1 MGACARE
8 MKSVYVCVSYFL
20 FFLFR
25 LPTIR
30 YKMSC
35 EKKFFFRENFF
46 HSDVA
51 AAAAVPGSLRIPPKL
66 SKKFLEICDQI

>member
-1 MGACARE
+1 MRVCERDE
-8 MKSVYVCVSYFL
+8 ECVCVCVSYFL

-51 AAAAVPGSLRIPPKL
+51 AAAVPGSLRIPPKL
-66 SKKFLEICDQI
+66 SKKFLKICDQI